1 MLARKVRPV
10 PSLART
16 IAVLFAALLPL
27 TACTDKKAPDTTAPP
42 GFTVVKDASAGFAVA
57 VPGDWVQIPMLQDID
72 AFDKKAHELQ
82 GQNPN
87 LGPAVIQA
95 RQLAQSGG
103 RLMAVS
109 PDGTSIINLTVDKTG
124 SKEKTLAQLGT
135 AVSKSLTDTGATDLS
150 QEQAATGAGPALR
163 LTFKYPIPG
172 GGDTPTIANEVQY
185 YVLKGNRSF
194 VLTFINPPSDLPSTV
209 AGTFKLR

>member
-10 PSLART
+10 PSLAVLLA
-16 IAVLFAALLPL
+16 AVLPL
-27 TACTDKKAPDTTAPP
+27 TGCSDKKAPETTAPP

-57 VPGDWVQIPMLQDID
+57 VPADWTQIPLLRDID

-82 GQNPN
+82 GANPN

-109 PDGTSIINLTVDKTG
+109 ADGKSIVNLTVDKT
-124 SKEKTLAQLGT
+124 KEKTLAQIGA
-135 AVSKSLTDTGATDLS
+135 AVSKSLTDNGATDLT
-150 QEQAATGAGPALR
+150 QAPATTGAGPALR

-172 GGDTPTIANEVQY
+172 TGDNPTIADEVQY
-185 YVLKGNRSF
+185 YALKGGRSF
-194 VLTFINPPSDLPSTV
+194 VLTFINPPADLPDAV
-209 AGTFKLR
+209 AATFKLR